1 MANGMKTIPTVAPN
15 SLSPRFWKTPA
26 FRFVGK
32 FLLFLI
38 LLGTIYSQTS
48 SRWDGFRNGFT
59 AATARVVSGC
69 YSLAGGKTS
78 AAGSLISGEKIALQ
92 VIEECTG
99 AYEMIIFAAAVLAFP
114 TGWRKK
120 GWGIVL
126 GLPLL
131 YGINILRMMLLAY
144 VQAHG
149 SPNLFDFMHIYF
161 WQATLILM
169 ILGVFLLWIKL
180 AVYRNVQTA

>member
-1 MANGMKTIPTVAPN
+1 METSPTVAKKRF
-15 SLSPRFWKTPA
+15 SPRFWKSPA
-26 FRFVGK
+26 FRFAAK
-32 FLLFLI
+32 FLFFLI
-38 LLGTIYSQTS
+38 LLGALYSQIS
-48 SRWDGFRNGFT
+48 SRWDAFRNGFT
-59 AATARVVSGC
+59 AATAKVVSGC

-78 AAGSLISGEKIALQ
+78 AAGNLITGDKIALQ

-120 GWGIVL
+120 GLGIL
-126 GLPLL
+126 FGLPLL
-131 YGINILRMMLLAY
+131 FAINILRMMLLAY

-149 SPNLFDFMHIYF
+149 SPTLFDFMHVYF

-169 ILGVFLLWIKL
+169 ILGVFVLWIKL
-180 AVYRNVQTA
+180 AVYRNVQTV

>member
-1 MANGMKTIPTVAPN
+1 MKERPPVAKKDYP
-15 SLSPRFWKTPA
+15 PRLWKSPA

-32 FLLFLI
+32 FLFFLI
-38 LLGTIYSQTS
+38 LLGTAYSQTS
-48 SRWDGFRNGFT
+48 SRWDSFRNGFT
-59 AATARVVSGC
+59 AVTAKFVSAC
-69 YSLAGGKTS
+69 YSLGGGATS
-78 AAGSLISGEKIALQ
+78 ATGNLITGDGIALQ

-120 GWGIVL
+120 GLGIL
-126 GLPLL
+126 FGLPLL
-131 YGINILRMMLLAY
+131 FIINILRMLLLAW

-149 SPNLFDFMHIYF
+149 SPSLFDFMHIYF

-169 ILGVFLLWIKL
+169 ILGVFILWIKL
-180 AVYRNVQTA
+180 AVYRNVQTV